1 VGAAVSEA
9 ERKTARRR
17 RLSPAGA
24 ATAVKQRVQ
33 LAFLVLLALLVAVL
47 LTAVL
52 ATFNL
57 YRSAEDHYVGF
68 ALPLRTAALDVRFQM
83 EQEESGVRGYV
94 ITSDRTSLKPYFE
107 GRDGVTQ
114 DLQQL
119 ARLTKGH
126 PELTARVRKV
136 RREVIALHGF
146 YDRLITFT
154 ADSPGGLARAK
165 RELLAAEG
173 LSEQFRETAGLLQ
186 DDTTRFV
193 QTTRSSQRATYR
205 RTLATLIVAG
215 GLALVV
221 ALALLT
227 KLPER
232 LRRLY
237 ASEEEAR
244 LQSEQGANAA
254 HALAHVSDAVFLV
267 DDEGTI
273 RFWNAA
279 GEQLFGISAVAAVGK
294 QAVAVVPDY
303 ERLVEAAQRRDRFVP
318 VRIEGDERW
327 LTPALSRFEGG
338 SVLTIGD
345 STAGYVLE
353 RTRADFVATA
363 SHELRTPLTAVYGGA
378 RTLVAHRDSLERGQQ
393 ERLLRM
399 IEQESEH
406 LVQIVDQLLVSAQL
420 DRGGVHLD
428 ESEVDVIALCQ
439 GLVDSAQMRALG
451 RNTVMLQTPTS
462 METLR
467 CDEQLL
473 RQVLVNLVE
482 NAVKYSLS
490 GGRVDLIVSDEP
502 SWVRFEVVDEGI
514 GIPPSEQERIFEK
527 FYRLD
532 AAMSRG
538 VGGSGL
544 GLYISREIVMQM
556 GGTLTV
562 HSSPG
567 SGSTFV
573 VVLPRPDEAPKA
585 VPEAAVSGS
594 ADGGA

>member
-1 VGAAVSEA
+1 
-9 ERKTARRR
+9 
-17 RLSPAGA
+17 
-24 ATAVKQRVQ
+24 
-33 LAFLVLLALLVAVL
+33 
-47 LTAVL
+47 
-52 ATFNL
+52 
-57 YRSAEDHYVGF
+57 
-68 ALPLRTAALDVRFQM
+68 
-83 EQEESGVRGYV
+83 
-94 ITSDRTSLKPYFE
+94 
-107 GRDGVTQ
+107 
-114 DLQQL
+114 
-119 ARLTKGH
+119 
-126 PELTARVRKV
+126 
-136 RREVIALHGF
+136 
-146 YDRLITFT
+146 
-154 ADSPGGLARAK
+154 
-165 RELLAAEG
+165 
-173 LSEQFRETAGLLQ
+173 
-186 DDTTRFV
+186 V

-267 DDEGTI
+267 DDDGTI

>member
-1 VGAAVSEA
+1 VGTAVSQA
-9 ERKTARRR
+9 ERKAAHRR

-24 ATAVKQRVQ
+24 APAVKQRVQ
-33 LAFLVLLALLVAVL
+33 LAFLVLLALLAAVL
-47 LTAVL
+47 ITAIL

-68 ALPLRTAALDVRFQM
+68 AMPLRTAALDVLFQM
-83 EQEESGVRGYV
+83 EREESGVRGYV
-94 ITSDRTSLKPYFE
+94 LTSNRASLSPY
-107 GRDGVTQ
+107 RDGRARVTQ
-114 DLQQL
+114 DLAQL

-126 PELTARVRKV
+126 PELAARVHEV
-136 RREVIALHGF
+136 RPEVIALHGF
-146 YDRLITFT
+146 YDRIITFT
-154 ADSPGGLARAK
+154 ADSPSGLARAT
-165 RELLAAEG
+165 RELLTAEG
-173 LSEQFRETAGLLQ
+173 LAERFRKTAALLQ
-186 DDTTRFV
+186 ADTTRFV
-193 QTTRSSQRATYR
+193 QQTRSSQRATYR

-221 ALALLT
+221 AVALLM

-244 LQSEQGANAA
+244 LQAEQGANAA

-279 GEQLFGISAVAAVGK
+279 GKQLFGISAHSAVGK
-294 QAVAVVPDY
+294 QATAVVPEY
-303 ERLVEAAQRRDRFVP
+303 ERLVEAAKRNDRFVP
-318 VRIEGDERW
+318 VRIEGVERW
-327 LTPALSRFEGG
+327 LTPALSVFDGG

-378 RTLVAHRDSLERGQQ
+378 RTLVAHRDTLERGQQ

-428 ESEVDVIALCQ
+428 ESDVDVIALCQ
-439 GLVDSAQMRALG
+439 GIVDAAQMRALG

-462 METLR
+462 MEPLR

-490 GGRVDLIVSDEP
+490 GGRVDLIVSEEP

-567 SGSTFV
+567 SGSTFA
-573 VVLPRPDEAPKA
+573 VVLPRPEEPPKA
-585 VPEAAVSGS
+585 VADAAMS
-594 ADGGA
+594 ASAEGAA